1 MNRSDFLKC
10 IAETGYNVGFGA
22 KNTLLLMI
30 LLKNPQDG
38 LVLYQ
43 LLSVFIL

>member
-10 IAETGYNVGFGA
+10 IAETGYNEDLER
-22 KNTLLLMI
+22 KSTLLLMI